1 MMVGGCR
8 CGAAA
13 PLSGTARQTGNGKF
27 VSGLDLFANGGIPV
41 IHASRMTGK
50 GPDVPEMLEQTAR
63 KWAVRLA
70 WVVAIGTFLAI
81 LGPYG
86 TGRVGWPQIWV
97 YWVGLIALGAIVGW
111 GTGKAVQHLFPALPR
126 WGLYPIVALS
136 ISVPVTGAVFAIN
149 VMMAGAVHWSA
160 LPVTWFFVL
169 VISLFVTAIAWLAD
183 HMKSLREAAAS
194 PAVPAPAALSQAL
207 ASKLPHR
214 LRRARLIAMSAE
226 DHYLR
231 VRTDAGEALI
241 LMRLS
246 DAIAACSD
254 LDGAQTHRSWWAAR
268 DAVTD
273 VRKGDGRATLI
284 LEDGTEIPVSRS
296 YYPALRDAGWF

>member
-1 MMVGGCR
+1 MAELQDNLRAGM
-8 CGAAA
+8 
-13 PLSGTARQTGNGKF
+13 
-27 VSGLDLFANGGIPV
+27 
-41 IHASRMTGK
+41 
-50 GPDVPEMLEQTAR
+50 R
-63 KWAVRLA
+63 KWVMRAA
-70 WVVAIGTFLAI
+70 WIVAIGTFLAI

-86 TGRVGWPQIWV
+86 TGRVGWPQVWV

-111 GTGKAVQHLFPALPR
+111 ITGKLVQRLFPALPH

-136 ISVPVTGAVFAIN
+136 ISLPVTGTVFAIN

-183 HMKSLREAAAS
+183 HIRSLREIAANPAGAASAAYAS
-194 PAVPAPAALSQAL
+194 PALTG
-207 ASKLPHR
+207 KLPHR
-214 LRRARLIAMSAE
+214 LRQARLISMSAE

-231 VRTDAGEALI
+231 LRTDAGEALI
-241 LMRLS
+241 LMRLT
-246 DAIAACSD
+246 DAVAACAG
-254 LDGAQTHRSWWAAR
+254 LDGAQVHRSWWVAR

-273 VRKGDGRATLI
+273 ARKGDGRGTLI
-284 LEDGTEIPVSRS
+284 LEDGREVPVSRS